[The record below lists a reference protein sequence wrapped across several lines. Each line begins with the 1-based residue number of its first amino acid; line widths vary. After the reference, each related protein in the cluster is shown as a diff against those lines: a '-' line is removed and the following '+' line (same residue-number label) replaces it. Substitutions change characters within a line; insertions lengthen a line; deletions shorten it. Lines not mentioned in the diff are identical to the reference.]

1 MLLDKHVILEQRRYI
16 GKENDFQQTVLIFAL
31 CGTIAL
37 VIVALFGVLM
47 CIVSKNAKRDDSDD
61 QPLMSENVGMFV
73 PPTVPL
79 VQQPMQPVQ
88 IAATP

>member
-1 MLLDKHVILEQRRYI
+1 MLLEKSVILEQRRYI
-16 GKENDFQQTVLIFAL
+16 GKENDFQQTVLIFGL
-31 CGTIAL
+31 CFVIAL
-37 VIVALFGVLM
+37 VIVGLFGVLG
-47 CIVSKNAKRDDSDD
+47 CIVSKNAKRSDSDD

-88 IAATP
+88 IAAEV